1 MFHNKLGGSSV
12 SLNIW
17 FRKKDKKS
25 QPKRKSKGKT
35 RKQSGVDDEF
45 NDKSVISTKEDL
57 RFGKDVFVLAKTTKF
72 TDDYKLGETLGE
84 GAFGVVGKWTSIK
97 SGAVRAVKM
106 LSKKNL
112 SEKELKDIAN
122 EIQIVKELDHP
133 NIVKMYEEYEDHKYL
148 YIVTELIKGGELFDE
163 LIRRKKFTEKDCK
176 RIVKQLLEA
185 LSYCHANNIV
195 HKDMKPENILLENKN
210 DIESIKLI
218 DFGTAQRF
226 DRKKKMTT
234 VIGTPYYVAPEVLR
248 GSYDEKCDVWG
259 VGVIMF
265 ILLSGTPP
273 FNGKDDDAIMRAVAK
288 GKYEFKPA
296 KWKGVS
302 SEAKDLISKML
313 VLDTTERIS
322 AQNALDHQWFTT
334 TEDAELTKK
343 LSGALSGLKKYK
355 ADRKLQQAALGYI
368 VTHLATKEDTKDLDE
383 AFKQLD
389 VNHDGKLSLE
399 ELLEGCN
406 KVFPE
411 MSKDEA
417 VELFHEAD
425 VDNNGAIDYSEWIS
439 ATINKKKILNEK
451 NLKNAFNAFDDNGDG
466 QISLL
471 EIKQLL
477 GKGKKINEKVWDEII
492 AEADENNDGFIDFS
506 EFKHMMERFT
516 Q

>member
-1 MFHNKLGGSSV
+1 
-12 SLNIW
+12 
-17 FRKKDKKS
+17 
-25 QPKRKSKGKT
+25 
-35 RKQSGVDDEF
+35 
-45 NDKSVISTKEDL
+45 
-57 RFGKDVFVLAKTTKF
+57 
-72 TDDYKLGETLGE
+72 
-84 GAFGVVGKWTSIK
+84 
-97 SGAVRAVKM
+97 M

-195 HKDMKPENILLENKN
+195 HKDMKPENILLENKG

-248 GSYDEKCDVWG
+248 GSYDEKCDIWG

-302 SEAKDLISKML
+302 HEAKDLIDKML
-313 VLDTTERIS
+313 VLDTTDRIS

-334 TEDAELTKK
+334 KGDDEQLTKK
-343 LSGALSGLKKYK
+343 LSGALNGLKKYK
-355 ADRKLQQAALGYI
+355 TDRKLQQAALGYI

-389 VNHDGKLSLE
+389 VNHDGKLSLD
-399 ELLEGCN
+399 EL
-406 KVFPE
+406 
-411 MSKDEA
+411 
-417 VELFHEAD
+417 
-425 VDNNGAIDYSEWIS
+425 
-439 ATINKKKILNEK
+439 
-451 NLKNAFNAFDDNGDG
+451 
-466 QISLL
+466 
-471 EIKQLL
+471 
-477 GKGKKINEKVWDEII
+477 
-492 AEADENNDGFIDFS
+492 
-506 EFKHMMERFT
+506 
-516 Q
+516 